1 MSWTPIDEW
10 RERQAEE
17 RRDKEDALMG
27 TSCLGCYY
35 ADKCDYAYAYE
46 TCELCEYDEQ
56 EESWERMD

>member
-10 RERQAEE
+10 RERQAEG

-27 TSCLGCYY
+27 TPCLGCYY

-56 EESWERMD
+56 EEAWERMD